1 MGGRLKFDAAVFY
14 TEIDDAFNFVFV
26 APVVSQVI
34 RNVDKAEIK
43 GFETSVA
50 FLANEWL
57 EIDASYGLIDSKV
70 KESSWIGAG
79 GIDIVGLEL
88 PLNPKYTVNIGI
100 TLSNTFAN
108 NMDGFLRVDLSR
120 MGKTYFE
127 AENFVPRNKVDLL
140 NVNAGFGTEKWQ
152 VSVWGKN
159 LTDKNYI
166 AELINPPGVN
176 YYARPRMYG
185 LEVAY
190 RF

>member
-1 MGGRLKFDAAVFY
+1 M
-14 TEIDDAFNFVFV
+14 
-26 APVVSQVI
+26 VSQVI
-34 RNVDKAEIK
+34 RNVDKAEVT

-57 EIDASYGLIDSKV
+57 EIDASYGLLDSKV

-88 PLNPKYTVNIGI
+88 PLNPKYTANLGI
-100 TLSNTFAN
+100 TLSNSFAN
-108 NMDGFLRVDLSR
+108 DMEGFLRLDLSR
-120 MGKTYFE
+120 MGKTFFE
-127 AENFVPRNKVDLL
+127 AENFIARNTVDLI
-140 NVNAGFGTEKWQ
+140 NINAGIGTEKWQ
-152 VSVWGKN
+152 VAVWAKN
-159 LTDKNYI
+159 LTDKDYV

-185 LEVAY
+185 LEVSY